1 MAQARSASLL
11 DIEHAAASIMTLVVR
26 LPWLRSVVQCEAR
39 GLRRMPLTGG
49 SGSSKPTTIGRRP
62 RVG

>member
-1 MAQARSASLL
+1 
-11 DIEHAAASIMTLVVR
+11 VR
-26 LPWLRSVVQCEAR
+26 LLWLPSVVQCQAR
-39 GLRRMPLTGG
+39 GLRRMPLKGG